1 MRSLSIVIL
10 DEDSEPLLSA
20 GLAAHPGGV
29 KAVDPHSE
37 GVKPL
42 FDVVSERVVEP
53 TAEIKAR
60 EGSQIAVAIDQKHG
74 VCEVVFPVKRAQKHR
89 CSVGSTSFEEL
100 SAEQK
105 FCLGVD

>member
-20 GLAAHPGGV
+20 GLTAHPGGV

-53 TAEIKAR
+53 TAEIEAR

-74 VCEVVFPVKRAQKHR
+74 VGEVVFPVEGAQKRR
-89 CSVGSTSFEEL
+89 CGVGPALFK
-100 SAEQK
+100 Q
-105 FCLGVD
+105 